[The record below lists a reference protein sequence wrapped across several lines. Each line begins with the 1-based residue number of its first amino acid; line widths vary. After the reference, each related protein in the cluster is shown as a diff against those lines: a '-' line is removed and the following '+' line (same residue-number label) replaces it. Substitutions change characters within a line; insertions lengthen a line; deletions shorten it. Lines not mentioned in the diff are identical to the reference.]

1 MVGGLLCCA
10 GHAAMARSCGVGGS
24 WLPVRDVPPAT
35 SAGALPTQ
43 PSGAPDPAG
52 CGAGAGSTTAAPK
65 PGRVLG
71 QTVPTA
77 CWLWG
82 SNVRWLLLLA
92 TPPTGPWWSALGS
105 ASQGFTDWL
114 LIHRSEES
122 LCYAFS
128 SHRRHQVLAGTRRWC
143 TDLEGHLV
151 KSWKPLVHA
160 AGVGSWDRPRLAA
173 TIPGTPSTC
182 VAALSAP

>member
-1 MVGGLLCCA
+1 MLCWPCCHGALMWGGGLVAARPRCA
-10 GHAAMARSCGVGGS
+10 SGHQRRCLAHPTIWSARPRGLRSWSWQHDSRAQAGPSARSDS
-24 WLPVRDVPPAT
+24 
-35 SAGALPTQ
+35 
-43 PSGAPDPAG
+43 PD
-52 CGAGAGSTTAAPK
+52 S
-65 PGRVLG
+65 
-71 QTVPTA
+71 
-77 CWLWG
+77 
-82 SNVRWLLLLA
+82 LLA
-92 TPPTGPWWSALGS
+92 VGQQRQVVTAPCHSPTGPWWSALGS